1 MRGYGKGQLQW
12 VEHANGRKQR
22 VKQGEPTTRDDS
34 MTMKG
39 CRATGLSAMRAT
51 LAIGA
56 LVASAGL
63 LLGGAEIAVAQS
75 VLPQD
80 LDDIARLS
88 AAQGRSAE
96 DVKPLVE
103 LATKAGERGLPPGP
117 LVNKIKEG
125 LAKGVEPARIE
136 PVLRE
141 MAGRLET
148 AQDTLKEL
156 SGRGLIDTGGGRQRA
171 VEVLAEALARG
182 ASPGEVREIGRLA
195 QKGRPRLAQDALA
208 SGAKSLAVMKEGGI
222 PSREGVS
229 LVAEALRQ
237 GFRPSEL
244 ADLGREL
251 KRRAREG
258 GLPLQAVQDA
268 VKRGD
273 RPDQI
278 FRDRGDRRGPGGG
291 GGDRLDRSGRGEGFR
306 EDRSSHGEGRPDRLE
321 HLDRPERIDRS
332 GPSER
337 PERPERPDRSGS
349 GR

>member
-1 MRGYGKGQLQW
+1 ML
-12 VEHANGRKQR
+12 V
-22 VKQGEPTTRDDS
+22 
-34 MTMKG
+34 
-39 CRATGLSAMRAT
+39 
-51 LAIGA
+51 IGA
-56 LVASAGL
+56 LVLGAGL
-63 LLGGAEIAVAQS
+63 WQGGAEIAFAQS

-96 DVKPLVE
+96 EVKPLVD

-141 MAGRLET
+141 MAGRLAT
-148 AQDTLKEL
+148 AQETLKEL
-156 SGRGLIDTGGGRQRA
+156 SGRGLVDAGSSGRQRA
-171 VEVLAEALARG
+171 VEVLAEALGRG
-182 ASPGEVREIGRLA
+182 VSPDEVRQIGRLA
-195 QKGRPRLAQDALA
+195 QEGKPRLTPDALA
-208 SGAKSLAVMKEGGI
+208 SGAKSLAVMKEGGV
-222 PSREGVS
+222 PAREGLS
-229 LVAEALRQ
+229 LVADALRQ

-244 ADLGREL
+244 ADLSREL
-251 KRRAREG
+251 KRRGREG
-258 GLPLQAVQDA
+258 RLPLQAVQDA

-278 FRDRGDRRGPGGG
+278 FREDRRGPGGG
-291 GGDRLDRSGRGEGFR
+291 SGDRLDRSERGERLR
-306 EDRSSHGEGRPDRLE
+306 EDRSSRGDGRPDRLE
-321 HLDRPERIDRS
+321 HLERPERIDRS

>member
-1 MRGYGKGQLQW
+1 MEGSRLI
-12 VEHANGRKQR
+12 
-22 VKQGEPTTRDDS
+22 
-34 MTMKG
+34 
-39 CRATGLSAMRAT
+39 LSSSPRST
-51 LAIGA
+51 LVR
-56 LVASAGL
+56 LVAVAGL
-63 LLGGAEIAVAQS
+63 WLGGAGTAFGQS

-80 LDDIARLS
+80 LEDIARLS

-96 DVKPLVE
+96 EVKPLVE
-103 LATKAGERGLPPGP
+103 LANKAGERGLPPGP

-148 AQDTLKEL
+148 AQETLKDL
-156 SGRGLIDTGGGRQRA
+156 SGRGLVDAGSSGRQRA

-182 ASPGEVREIGRLA
+182 ASPDEVREIGRLA
-195 QKGRPRLAQDALA
+195 QQGKPRLTQDALA
-208 SGAKSLAVMKEGGI
+208 SGAKSLAVMKEGGV
-222 PSREGVS
+222 PSGEGLS
-229 LVAEALRQ
+229 LVTEALRQ

-251 KRRAREG
+251 KRRGREG

-268 VKRGD
+268 VKRGN

-278 FRDRGDRRGPGGG
+278 FRDRGDRRGQGGG
-291 GGDRLDRSGRGEGFR
+291 GGDRLDRSGRGERLR
-306 EDRSSHGEGRPDRLE
+306 EDRGSRGEGRPERLE
-321 HLDRPERIDRS
+321 HVERPERVDRS

>member
-1 MRGYGKGQLQW
+1 
-12 VEHANGRKQR
+12 
-22 VKQGEPTTRDDS
+22 

-39 CRATGLSAMRAT
+39 SQPTELSPTRAA
-51 LAIGA
+51 LAIGF
-56 LVASAGL
+56 LVTVAGSW
-63 LLGGAEIAVAQS
+63 LGGAELAFAQS

-96 DVKPLVE
+96 EVKPLIE
-103 LATKAGERGLPPGP
+103 LANKAGERGLPPGP

-125 LAKGVEPARIE
+125 LAKGVDPARIE

-148 AQDTLKEL
+148 AQETLKDL
-156 SGRGLIDTGGGRQRA
+156 SGRGLVDTGGGRQRA

-182 ASPGEVREIGRLA
+182 ASPEEVREIGRLA
-195 QKGRPRLAQDALA
+195 QEGKPRLTQDALA
-208 SGAKSLAVMKEGGI
+208 SGAKSLAVMKEGGV
-222 PSREGVS
+222 PAREGLS
-229 LVAEALRQ
+229 LVTEALRQ

-244 ADLGREL
+244 ADLSREL
-251 KRRAREG
+251 KRRGREG

-291 GGDRLDRSGRGEGFR
+291 GGDRLDRSGRGERFR
-306 EDRSSHGEGRPDRLE
+306 EDRSSRGDGRPERLE
-321 HLDRPERIDRS
+321 HL
-332 GPSER
+332 ER

>member
-1 MRGYGKGQLQW
+1 
-12 VEHANGRKQR
+12 
-22 VKQGEPTTRDDS
+22 

-39 CRATGLSAMRAT
+39 CRVTGLSALRSM
-51 LAIGA
+51 LVIGA
-56 LVASAGL
+56 LVLGAGVWQ
-63 LLGGAEIAVAQS
+63 GGAEIAFAQS

-88 AAQGRSAE
+88 ATQGRSAE
-96 DVKPLVE
+96 EVKPLVD

-125 LAKGVEPARIE
+125 LAKGIDPKRIE

-141 MAGRLET
+141 MAGRLAT
-148 AQDTLKEL
+148 AQETLKEL
-156 SGRGLIDTGGGRQRA
+156 SGRGLVDAGSGGRQRA

-182 ASPGEVREIGRLA
+182 ASPDEVRQIGRLA
-195 QKGRPRLAQDALA
+195 QEGKPRLTPDALA
-208 SGAKSLAVMKEGGI
+208 SGAKSLAVMKEGGV
-222 PSREGVS
+222 PAREGLS
-229 LVAEALRQ
+229 LVADALRQ

-244 ADLGREL
+244 ADLSREL
-251 KRRAREG
+251 KRRGREG
-258 GLPLQAVQDA
+258 RLPLQAVQDA

-273 RPDQI
+273 RPDHI
-278 FRDRGDRRGPGGG
+278 FREDRRGPG
-291 GGDRLDRSGRGEGFR
+291 GGDRLDRSERGARLR
-306 EDRSSHGEGRPDRLE
+306 EDRGSRGDGRPDRLE
-321 HLDRPERIDRS
+321 HLERPERIDRS

>member
-1 MRGYGKGQLQW
+1 ML
-12 VEHANGRKQR
+12 V
-22 VKQGEPTTRDDS
+22 
-34 MTMKG
+34 
-39 CRATGLSAMRAT
+39 
-51 LAIGA
+51 IGA
-56 LVASAGL
+56 LVLGAGL
-63 LLGGAEIAVAQS
+63 WQGGAEIAFAQS

-96 DVKPLVE
+96 EVKPLVE

-141 MAGRLET
+141 MAGRLAT
-148 AQDTLKEL
+148 AQETLKEL
-156 SGRGLIDTGGGRQRA
+156 SGRGLVDAGSGGRQRA

-182 ASPGEVREIGRLA
+182 ASPDEVRQIGRLA
-195 QKGRPRLAQDALA
+195 QEGKPRLTLEALA
-208 SGAKSLAVMKEGGI
+208 SGAKSLAVMKEGGV
-222 PSREGVS
+222 PAREGLS
-229 LVAEALRQ
+229 LVADALRQ

-244 ADLGREL
+244 ADLSREL
-251 KRRAREG
+251 KRRGREG
-258 GLPLQAVQDA
+258 RLPLQAVQDA

-278 FRDRGDRRGPGGG
+278 FREDRRGPGGG
-291 GGDRLDRSGRGEGFR
+291 SGDRLDRSERGERLR
-306 EDRSSHGEGRPDRLE
+306 EDRSSRGDGRPDRLE
-321 HLDRPERIDRS
+321 HLERPERIDRS

>member
-1 MRGYGKGQLQW
+1 ML
-12 VEHANGRKQR
+12 V
-22 VKQGEPTTRDDS
+22 
-34 MTMKG
+34 
-39 CRATGLSAMRAT
+39 
-51 LAIGA
+51 IGA
-56 LVASAGL
+56 LVLGAGVWQ
-63 LLGGAEIAVAQS
+63 GGAEIAFAQS

-96 DVKPLVE
+96 EVKPLVE

-125 LAKGVEPARIE
+125 LAKGIDPKRIE

-148 AQDTLKEL
+148 AQETLKEL
-156 SGRGLIDTGGGRQRA
+156 SGRGLVDAGSGGRQRA

-182 ASPGEVREIGRLA
+182 ASPDEVRQIGRLA
-195 QKGRPRLAQDALA
+195 QEGKPRLTLEALA
-208 SGAKSLAVMKEGGI
+208 SGAKSLAVMKEGGV
-222 PSREGVS
+222 PAREGLS
-229 LVAEALRQ
+229 LVADALRQ

-244 ADLGREL
+244 ADLSREL
-251 KRRAREG
+251 KRRGREG
-258 GLPLQAVQDA
+258 RLPLQAVQDA

-273 RPDQI
+273 RPDHI
-278 FRDRGDRRGPGGG
+278 FREDRRGPG
-291 GGDRLDRSGRGEGFR
+291 GGDRLDRSGSGERLR
-306 EDRSSHGEGRPDRLE
+306 EDRGSRGDGRPDRLE
-321 HLDRPERIDRS
+321 HLERPERIDRS

>member
-1 MRGYGKGQLQW
+1 MR
-12 VEHANGRKQR
+12 
-22 VKQGEPTTRDDS
+22 
-34 MTMKG
+34 
-39 CRATGLSAMRAT
+39 
-51 LAIGA
+51 
-56 LVASAGL
+56 LVAVAGL
-63 LLGGAEIAVAQS
+63 WLGGAGPALGQS
-75 VLPQD
+75 VSPQD
-80 LDDIARLS
+80 LEDIARLS
-88 AAQGRSAE
+88 AAQGRSADE
-96 DVKPLVE
+96 VKPLVE
-103 LATKAGERGLPPGP
+103 LANKAGERGLPPGP

-148 AQDTLKEL
+148 AQETLKDL
-156 SGRGLIDTGGGRQRA
+156 SGRGLVDTGSGRQRA
-171 VEVLAEALARG
+171 LEVLAEALARG
-182 ASPGEVREIGRLA
+182 ASPDEVREIGRLA
-195 QKGRPRLAQDALA
+195 QEGKPRLTPEALA
-208 SGAKSLAVMKEGGI
+208 SGAKSLAVMKEGGVLA
-222 PSREGVS
+222 REGLS
-229 LVAEALRQ
+229 LVTEALRQ

-244 ADLGREL
+244 ADLSREL
-251 KRRAREG
+251 KRRGREG

-291 GGDRLDRSGRGEGFR
+291 GGDRPDRSGRGERLR
-306 EDRSSHGEGRPDRLE
+306 EERGSRGDGRPERSE
-321 HLDRPERIDRS
+321 HVERPERIDRS

>member
-1 MRGYGKGQLQW
+1 ML
-12 VEHANGRKQR
+12 V
-22 VKQGEPTTRDDS
+22 
-34 MTMKG
+34 
-39 CRATGLSAMRAT
+39 
-51 LAIGA
+51 IGA
-56 LVASAGL
+56 LVLGAGL
-63 LLGGAEIAVAQS
+63 WQGGAEIAFAQS

-96 DVKPLVE
+96 EVKPLVD

-148 AQDTLKEL
+148 AQETLKEL
-156 SGRGLIDTGGGRQRA
+156 SGRGLVDAGSSGRQRA

-182 ASPGEVREIGRLA
+182 ASPDEVRQIGRLA
-195 QKGRPRLAQDALA
+195 QEGKPRLTPDALA
-208 SGAKSLAVMKEGGI
+208 SGAKSLAVMKEGGV
-222 PSREGVS
+222 PAREGLS
-229 LVAEALRQ
+229 LVADALRQ

-244 ADLGREL
+244 ADLSREL
-251 KRRAREG
+251 KRRGREG
-258 GLPLQAVQDA
+258 RLPLQAVQDA

-278 FRDRGDRRGPGGG
+278 FREDRRGPGGG
-291 GGDRLDRSGRGEGFR
+291 SGDRLDRSERGERLR
-306 EDRSSHGEGRPDRLE
+306 EDRSSRGDGRPDRLE
-321 HLDRPERIDRS
+321 HLERPERIDRS

>member
-1 MRGYGKGQLQW
+1 
-12 VEHANGRKQR
+12 
-22 VKQGEPTTRDDS
+22 
-34 MTMKG
+34 
-39 CRATGLSAMRAT
+39 
-51 LAIGA
+51 
-56 LVASAGL
+56 
-63 LLGGAEIAVAQS
+63 
-75 VLPQD
+75 

-96 DVKPLVE
+96 EVKPLVD

-141 MAGRLET
+141 MAGRLAT
-148 AQDTLKEL
+148 AQETLKEL
-156 SGRGLIDTGGGRQRA
+156 SGRGLVDAGSSGRQRA
-171 VEVLAEALARG
+171 VEVLAEALGRG
-182 ASPGEVREIGRLA
+182 VSPDEVRQIGRLA
-195 QKGRPRLAQDALA
+195 QEGKPRLTPDALA
-208 SGAKSLAVMKEGGI
+208 SGAKSLAVMKEGGV
-222 PSREGVS
+222 PAREGLS
-229 LVAEALRQ
+229 LVADALRQ

-244 ADLGREL
+244 ADLSREL
-251 KRRAREG
+251 KRRGREG
-258 GLPLQAVQDA
+258 RLPLQAVQDA

-278 FRDRGDRRGPGGG
+278 FREDRRGPGGG
-291 GGDRLDRSGRGEGFR
+291 SGDRLDRSERGERLR
-306 EDRSSHGEGRPDRLE
+306 EDRSSRGDGRPDRLE
-321 HLDRPERIDRS
+321 HLERPERIDRS

>member
-1 MRGYGKGQLQW
+1 MTGWSALR
-12 VEHANGRKQR
+12 
-22 VKQGEPTTRDDS
+22 S
-34 MTMKG
+34 M
-39 CRATGLSAMRAT
+39 LV
-51 LAIGA
+51 IGA
-56 LVASAGL
+56 LVLGAGVWQ
-63 LLGGAEIAVAQS
+63 GGAEIAFAQS

-96 DVKPLVE
+96 EVKPLVE

-125 LAKGVEPARIE
+125 LAKGIDPKRIE

-148 AQDTLKEL
+148 AQETLKEL
-156 SGRGLIDTGGGRQRA
+156 SGRGLVDAGSGGRQRA

-182 ASPGEVREIGRLA
+182 ASPDEVRQIGRLA
-195 QKGRPRLAQDALA
+195 QEGKPRLTLEALA
-208 SGAKSLAVMKEGGI
+208 SGAKSLAVMKEGGV
-222 PSREGVS
+222 PAREGLS
-229 LVAEALRQ
+229 LVADALRQ

-244 ADLGREL
+244 ADLSREL
-251 KRRAREG
+251 KRRGREG
-258 GLPLQAVQDA
+258 RLPLQAVQDA

-273 RPDQI
+273 RPDHI
-278 FRDRGDRRGPGGG
+278 FREDRRGPG
-291 GGDRLDRSGRGEGFR
+291 GGDRLDRSGSGERLR
-306 EDRSSHGEGRPDRLE
+306 EDRGSRGDGRPDRLE
-321 HLDRPERIDRS
+321 HLERPERIDRS